1 MHMNVDLISCD
12 TAGLSKT
19 CFFSHIHFGPSLELS
34 EEPQFPYLKTSYR
47 RFPAL
52 CCHALSPALKTD
64 GTAIETGESSAIAP
78 TKTSSKL
85 ISTFLAAAH
94 GMQARYTNP
103 GNENNLKDDQN
114 ISRNSNRRS
123 PKRLKSS
130 LGGRFPCGKGPWG
143 NIRGGQ

>member
-1 MHMNVDLISCD
+1 MHINVDLISYD

-19 CFFSHIHFGPSLELS
+19 CYFSHIHFGPSLELS
-34 EEPQFPYLKTSYR
+34 EEPQFSYLKTSYR
-47 RFPAL
+47 RFRTL
-52 CCHALSPALKTD
+52 CCHALSRAMKTD
-64 GTAIETGESSAIAP
+64 GTAIEIEGSSAIAP
-78 TKTSSKL
+78 KASSKL